1 MVFSIPPKKRTK
13 NFCPC
18 GLGQKFKFSSSF
30 FGRIEDTKISFRD
43 WLTFRLL
50 ACTENLIRFNKKS
63 LKDHCLYYVIE
74 KYVYHRSLL
83 LHFLASQYNWN
94 IYYTNLKNLHQFQE
108 PITKTKLLIIPLT
121 TCTRHRSCILLFLVP
136 WLLSCCCFFPIS
148 FLFFLSPFAEQSLRV
163 RRNWIHKNWIYLLSL
178 LDF

>member
-1 MVFSIPPKKRTK
+1 MVFSILPKIERKISAPVSR
-13 NFCPC
+13 
-18 GLGQKFKFSSSF
+18 LGQKLKFSNWF

-63 LKDHCLYYVIE
+63 LKDHCFSYVIE

-94 IYYTNLKNLHQFQE
+94 IYTNLKSLHLFQE
-108 PITKTKLLIIPLT
+108 PIIKTKLLIIPLT

-136 WLLSCCCFFPIS
+136 WLLSCCCFF
-148 FLFFLSPFAEQSLRV
+148 FYFFLVLPLSVCRTELESPAE
-163 RRNWIHKNWIYLLSL
+163 
-178 LDF
+178 LDT